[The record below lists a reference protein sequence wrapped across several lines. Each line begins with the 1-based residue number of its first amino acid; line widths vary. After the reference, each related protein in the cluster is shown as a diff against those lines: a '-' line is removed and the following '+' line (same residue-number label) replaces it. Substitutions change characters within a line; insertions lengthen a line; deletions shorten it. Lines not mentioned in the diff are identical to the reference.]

1 MIELIATYGMYI
13 FLVFIYSVCF
23 WAFEALLLSFLNPYA
38 NWSLMTPAR
47 LYEYSDLN
55 IVGSWIVFLFFRLIN
70 PVSTILALLY
80 LLFTYESEE

>member
-1 MIELIATYGMYI
+1 MLELLATYSAYAI
-13 FLVFIYSVCF
+13 FIGVYSVGF
-23 WAFEALLLSFLNPYA
+23 WAFEALLLSFLNPWA
-38 NWSLMTPAR
+38 SWMLMTPTR

-55 IVGSWIVFLFFRLIN
+55 IVGSWIIFLFFRLIN